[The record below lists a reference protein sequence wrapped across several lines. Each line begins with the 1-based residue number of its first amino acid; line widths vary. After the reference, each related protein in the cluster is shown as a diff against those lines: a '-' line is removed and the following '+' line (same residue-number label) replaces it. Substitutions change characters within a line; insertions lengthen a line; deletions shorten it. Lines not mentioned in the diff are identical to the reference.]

1 MKRTF
6 DFIISFIALIL
17 LSPFMGVISILIYF
31 KIGSP
36 VLFKQERPG
45 LNDRSFIVYK
55 FRTMTDERD
64 ETGEMLPDHARI
76 TTFGIFLRK
85 LSIDELPQLWNV
97 FKGDMSFVG
106 PRPLLVEYLSLYNER
121 QAKRHEARPGITGWA
136 QVNGRNAISWG
147 EKFELDIWY
156 VENQSFLLDLK
167 ILLLTVKKVFIK
179 EGITEEGQA
188 TITKFQGNKIE

>member
-6 DFIISFIALIL
+6 DFIISFIVLIL

-36 VLFKQERPG
+36 VLFKQVRPG
-45 LNDRSFIVYK
+45 LNGRSFIVYK

-64 ETGEMLPDHARI
+64 EIGEMLPDHARI

-121 QAKRHEARPGITGWA
+121 QTKRHEARPGITGWA
-136 QVNGRNAISWG
+136 QVNGRNAISWD

-167 ILLLTVKKVFIK
+167 ILLLTMKKVFIK